1 MKRIPISV
9 RLAATLAAAVF
20 AGCGSGGDAGTTPAA
35 SSAPASPTANAA
47 APSTAPVTTPAAPT
61 TPAPAAQDP
70 TPATDPLAAPPPPA
84 AAPAPPPAIAGN
96 AARGKQLFADLPNTT
111 LSCEGCH
118 GPAID
123 NVSNILSAAGDWTVI
138 SRAIASGR
146 GGMDALAFPVL
157 TGYDLQDIA
166 AYLAQPT
173 L

>member
-1 MKRIPISV
+1 MKRTPISM
-9 RLAATLAAAVF
+9 RLAATLMAAVL
-20 AGCGSGGDAGTTPAA
+20 AGCGGAGDAGPTPAA
-35 SSAPASPTANAA
+35 GLPAEDTGTVPVSAPA
-47 APSTAPVTTPAAPT
+47 APATPDPGGS
-61 TPAPAAQDP
+61 PAPA
-70 TPATDPLAAPPPPA
+70 PAPSAG
-84 AAPAPPPAIAGN
+84 AAPAPASEIAGD
-96 AARGKQLFADLPNTT
+96 ALRGKQLYADLPNTT
-111 LSCEGCH
+111 LACEGCH

-138 SRAIASGR
+138 ARAIAAGR